1 MDRGK
6 RKSISDEGIG
16 GELTEEITQA
26 EVLASNP
33 FLVIDTRLMEVIVP
47 SQGVTHCVVLVS
59 FYTSWK
65 RDKYKKEKKKRRAWS
80 QHSLFHSQ
88 FFWEFEQ
95 SRAEQ
100 STQPET
106 PDLEYW
112 DAALPAFLYITP
124 CFCLELPKCSL
135 SQLLSRFI

>member
-59 FYTSWK
+59 FYTS
-65 RDKYKKEKKKRRAWS
+65 
-80 QHSLFHSQ
+80 
-88 FFWEFEQ
+88 
-95 SRAEQ
+95 
-100 STQPET
+100 
-106 PDLEYW
+106 
-112 DAALPAFLYITP
+112 
-124 CFCLELPKCSL
+124 
-135 SQLLSRFI
+135 